1 MATKQD
7 IRNQVL
13 RRLKV
18 LPAGQ
23 TADSEDASIVETA
36 YDNLHALL
44 TEREVIN
51 WGASDDIPSEAVLPI
66 VSLVAD
72 AVADEFLTKNDEQR
86 RIRLRLEAYGQTG
99 NAGAFSDLQR
109 LIAVP
114 YVSTPVEADYM

>member
-51 WGASDDIPSEAVLPI
+51 WGSSDDIPSEAVLPI